1 MGYSDR
7 LIAPELK
14 LLVHHRSRDLG
25 SNRTNT
31 AYLLGNI
38 IEPSGVIQDD
48 YKLVVLTSRDGR
60 IYSGN
65 IIEENDRQVTMRI
78 VGQDQVKISKS
89 DIQSREVMEKSMMP
103 EGLLN
108 NLSEEE
114 ILDLV
119 AFLKTNED

>member
-1 MGYSDR
+1 
-7 LIAPELK
+7 
-14 LLVHHRSRDLG
+14 
-25 SNRTNT
+25 
-31 AYLLGNI
+31 
-38 IEPSGVIQDD
+38 
-48 YKLVVLTSRDGR
+48 
-60 IYSGN
+60 
-65 IIEENDRQVTMRI
+65 MRI